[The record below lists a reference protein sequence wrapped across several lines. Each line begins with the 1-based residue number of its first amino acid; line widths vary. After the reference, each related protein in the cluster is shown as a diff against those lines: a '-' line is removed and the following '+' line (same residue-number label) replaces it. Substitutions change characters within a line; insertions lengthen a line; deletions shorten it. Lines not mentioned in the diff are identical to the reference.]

1 MKELIFKLTGAFLTI
16 VLMVGQI
23 SANLPC
29 MCEYYQPKVPAQ
41 LKRKH

>member
-1 MKELIFKLTGAFLTI
+1 MKKLISKLTGVFLAA
-16 VLMVGQI
+16 VLMIGQF

-41 LKRKH
+41 LKAKH